1 MAQRSEGLCGR
12 GEMKTL
18 KTFKKYFRIW
28 QIMTFASFAIS
39 LISRFGALLFLTG
52 KILRFS
58 FFLLLLFL
66 LLGKTKSLIDYN
78 LWQVI
83 FFFLTFNLVDL
94 TAQLFFREVYRFRSM
109 VISGNFDLVLSKPIN
124 PLFRI
129 LAGGADFL
137 DFLTL
142 IPLVFFII
150 YAAVKMGGITFVG
163 VFLYL
168 LLYFNAILIA
178 VALHIVVASIGI
190 LTTEVDNTIMLY
202 RDLSNMARIPI
213 DVYRQPIRAFLIF
226 LIPVGVMITF
236 PAKALMGFLSPGW
249 ITFSFSL
256 GIFSFWLSLRFWHFS
271 LRRYSS

>member
-1 MAQRSEGLCGR
+1 
-12 GEMKTL
+12 MKILETL
-18 KTFKKYFRIW
+18 KKYFKIW

-66 LLGKTKSLIDYN
+66 LLGKTRSLVGYN
-78 LWQVI
+78 LWQAV
-83 FFFLTFNLVDL
+83 FFFLTFNLIDL

-124 PLFRI
+124 PLFRV

-142 IPLVFFII
+142 IPLIFFII
-150 YAAVKMGGITFVG
+150 YAAVKMGGVAFIG

-190 LTTEVDNTIMLY
+190 LTTEVDNAIMLY
-202 RDLSNMARIPI
+202 RDFSNMTRIPV
-213 DVYRQPIRAFLIF
+213 DVYHQPIQAFLIF
-226 LIPVGVMITF
+226 VIPVGVMITF
-236 PAKALMGFLSPGW
+236 PAKALMGLLSPGW
-249 ITFSFSL
+249 ILFSFSL
-256 GIFSFWLSLRFWHFS
+256 GIFSFWLSLRFWNFS
-271 LRRYSS
+271 LRRYSSASS